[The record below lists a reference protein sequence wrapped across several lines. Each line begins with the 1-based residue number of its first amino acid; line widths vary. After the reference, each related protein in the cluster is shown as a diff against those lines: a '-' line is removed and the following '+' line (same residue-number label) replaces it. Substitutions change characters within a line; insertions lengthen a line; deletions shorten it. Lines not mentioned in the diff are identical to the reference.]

1 MKIVV
6 ALTVLMLLLFAA
18 PASADD
24 GFDQYFATLRS
35 EGINLDHTK
44 GEMLAF
50 RACVAAKQGFST
62 DEIVQYL
69 SDEGSVSR
77 ATAHA
82 ILAAAYQSVCA

>member
-44 GEMLAF
+44 GG
-50 RACVAAKQGFST
+50 RC
-62 DEIVQYL
+62 
-69 SDEGSVSR
+69 SR
-77 ATAHA
+77 SGHA
-82 ILAAAYQSVCA
+82 